1 MWNYLGE
8 SRIDSELFSKLS
20 QQQNVTFSS
29 KIIYRLYKNSYIC
42 LHGNFFF
49 VAFSQTWPTFAN
61 RENLSINLPKI
72 PKIIK
77 QNLL

>member
-49 VAFSQTWPTFAN
+49 VAFSQTWPTFAKTAKMY
-61 RENLSINLPKI
+61 R
-72 PKIIK
+72 
-77 QNLL
+77 